1 MPEQQDSQSIEESKL
16 HVLFL
21 CTGNMC
27 RSPLAEV
34 IAQDRFGDSVRFT
47 SAGTHAVEGTF
58 ASENS
63 RILATER
70 GLDLSSHRATLL
82 ANRSQ
87 PDVVV
92 GMEQHHLVA
101 ARREFPD
108 LNVSNIRLLGHPVG
122 IADPYLR
129 SMDVYRT
136 SADHIDRALDVLDLD
151 QFSR

>member
-1 MPEQQDSQSIEESKL
+1 MPDHQDSQNTEGSKL

-21 CTGNMC
+21 CTGNIC

-34 IAQDRFGDSVRFT
+34 IAQDRFGDSVRST

-87 PDVVV
+87 PDVVI

-101 ARREFPD
+101 ARRQFPD
-108 LNVSNIRLLGHPVG
+108 LDVSHIRLLGHPVG
-122 IADPYLR
+122 IADPYLQG
-129 SMDVYRT
+129 MDVYRT
-136 SADHIDRALDVLDLD
+136 SADHIDRALAALDLE